1 MPDFVLNRNHTL
13 RTTFGHIVN
22 FVKGVPTYVPPIIA
36 KEALLIGAEPCDGNL
51 GVEILEPE
59 TAPPPEPPTGAERE
73 KQVWMAF
80 DRICERNERES
91 FTAQGVPTQ
100 DSVEKVAGF
109 KITRKE
115 QQTFWQT
122 YRDMKGSEQ

>member
-1 MPDFVLNRNHTL
+1 MPDFVLNRNYNL

-22 FVKGVPTYVPPIIA
+22 FVKGVPTFVPPIIV
-36 KEALLIGAEPCDGNL
+36 KEALLIGAEPCDGS
-51 GVEILEPE
+51 VDASILDAEE
-59 TAPPPEPPTGAERE
+59 QTAPPPPSGADRE

-100 DSVEKVAGF
+100 SSVEQVAGF

-115 QQTFWQT
+115 QQTFWQS
-122 YRDMKGSEQ
+122 YRESKGAD